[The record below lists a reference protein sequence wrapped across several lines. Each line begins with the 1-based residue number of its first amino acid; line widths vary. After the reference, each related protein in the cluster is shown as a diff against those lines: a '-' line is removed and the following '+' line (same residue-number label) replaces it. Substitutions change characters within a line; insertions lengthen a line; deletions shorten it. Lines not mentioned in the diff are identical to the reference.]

1 MSLSEFSVR
10 HPVFAWMLMSSLII
24 FGGISF
30 SRMGISENPDVDFPI
45 VVVSASLQGASP
57 EVMEL
62 SVTDVIEDAMMT
74 VEGVIGV
81 SSTSRQGSASVTVE
95 FDIAKD
101 INFALQEIQN
111 RLIQIQRSFPKDMDP
126 PTARKINPEDQPI
139 MWISVRSPELT
150 DRELS
155 DFVKNN
161 LEDRI
166 ARVSGVADLMI
177 GGAVDPIVRVD
188 VDPSKLNSYALT
200 VRDVTNAIASEHV
213 ERPGGQFSE
222 NNRELG
228 VRTYGEAKSLEDLSR
243 IRMNTRG
250 GAPNFIPIEIKQ
262 IAEVSRG
269 TGEVRRL
276 SRTNGEASVGI
287 GVRKQRG
294 SNAVAVADGVK
305 KEIAALE
312 GTLPNQIKLAVNF
325 DSTAFIKENVAELNL
340 TLVLAAI
347 LTALVCLFFLGSLG
361 STINIILAI
370 PTSIVGTFIFLYFS
384 GFTLNTFTLLGLSI
398 AIGIVVDDAI
408 MMLEN
413 IQRHR
418 EMGKTKFQAA
428 IDGARE
434 ISYAALVATVAIVAI
449 FLPVVFMEGIIGKYL
464 LEFGVTVSVAVSL
477 SLVEALTLTPMRCS
491 QFLSTSAELG
501 SFGKRVDHVF
511 ESLRATYSQFI
522 EFALQ
527 HRWKIVLT
535 SLAFFCASFA
545 SLRYLKFEFAPIQD
559 QSRFLMRVQTPVD
572 SNIRF
577 TDEKFKEVEKFLAS
591 RPEVERYFASVGGF
605 GGNEVNSGVIFVTMK
620 PKGKRGIDP
629 ETKTELSQQDFMN
642 VVRKEVKSIKD
653 ATIFIQDLSQRGFSG
668 GGRGFPVEFTIR
680 GPDWD
685 ALGKYAQQIVK
696 EMGET
701 GFVTDADSSFREGA
715 KELQVTPNREAAA
728 ARGVSIETI
737 GETIAALTNGV
748 DAGKFSEKGRRYD
761 IRVQLSSEPN
771 KTREVLERLFVR
783 NNRGELV
790 PLKQV
795 VTIQENSILPSVQR
809 KDRER
814 SIQIFGNV
822 AKGRSQTEA
831 IAHSQKLAEQILP
844 DDYRVVLSGTAQS
857 FKDSFRSLLFALLL
871 GILIAYMVLASQYNS
886 YIHPITVLMAL
897 PFSVSGAFLGL
908 LAVGQSFNLYSFI
921 GLLLLMGIVKKN
933 SILLVDYTNQLRA
946 RGLGL
951 NEALLKACPTRLR
964 PILMTSFATIAGAM
978 PAALSLGPGA
988 ETRQPMAVAIVGGVF
1003 VSTLLTLFVVPCVY
1017 SLLYPIEKRVDPA
1030 PERERAAA

>member
-1 MSLSEFSVR
+1 VSLSEFSVR

-30 SRMGISENPDVDFPI
+30 TRMGISENPDVDFPI
-45 VVVSASLQGASP
+45 VVVSASLKGASP

-74 VEGVIGV
+74 VEGVTGV
-81 SSTSRQGSASVTVE
+81 SSNSRQGTASVTVE
-95 FDIAKD
+95 FDINKD

-111 RLIQIQRSFPKDMDP
+111 RLIQVQGSFPRDMDP

-139 MWISVRSPELT
+139 MWLSVRSPELT
-150 DRELS
+150 NRELS
-155 DFVKNN
+155 DFVKTN

-166 ARVSGVADLMI
+166 ARVPGVADLMI
-177 GGAVDPIVRVD
+177 GGSADPIIRID
-188 VDPSKLNSYALT
+188 VDPAKLNSYALT
-200 VRDVTNAIASEHV
+200 VKDVTNAISSEHV

-222 NNRELG
+222 LNRELG
-228 VRTYGEAKSLEDLSR
+228 VRTYGEAKTLEDISR

-250 GAPNFIPIEIKQ
+250 GSPNFIPIEIQQ
-262 IAEVSRG
+262 IASVSRG
-269 TGEVRRL
+269 VAEVRRI
-276 SRTNGEASVGI
+276 SRTNGEASIGI

-305 KEIAALE
+305 REIAALE

-340 TLVLAAI
+340 TLILAAV
-347 LTALVCLFFLGSLG
+347 LTALVCLFFLGSLS
-361 STINIILAI
+361 STLNIILAI
-370 PTSIVGTFIFLYFS
+370 PTSIIGTFIFLYFS

-428 IDGARE
+428 IDGSRE
-434 ISYAALVATVAIVAI
+434 ISYAALVATIAIIAI

-464 LEFGVTVSVAVSL
+464 LEFGITVSVAVSL

-491 QFLSTSAELG
+491 QLLSTSSELG
-501 SFGKRVDHVF
+501 RFGRGVDHVF
-511 ESLRATYSQFI
+511 ANLRGLYGAFVG
-522 EFALQ
+522 FALN
-527 HRWKIVLT
+527 HRWKIVLS
-535 SLAFFCASFA
+535 SLVFFAGSFA
-545 SLRYLKFEFAPIQD
+545 SLKYLKFEFAPVQD
-559 QSRFLMRVQTPVD
+559 QSRFLMRVQTAVD
-572 SNIRF
+572 SNIQF
-577 TDEKFKEVEKFLAS
+577 TDQKFKEVEAFLAS
-591 RPEVERYFASVGGF
+591 RPEVERFFASVGGF

-629 ETKTELSQQDFMN
+629 KTKKELSQQDFMN
-642 VVRKEVKSIKD
+642 VVRQELKSIKD
-653 ATIFIQDLSQRGFSG
+653 ANIFIQDLSQRGFSG
-668 GGRGFPVEFTIR
+668 SGRGFPVEFTIR
-680 GPDWD
+680 GPDWES
-685 ALGKYAQQIVK
+685 LGKYAKEIVSK
-696 EMGET
+696 MNEA
-701 GFVTDADSSFREGA
+701 GFVSDADSSYREGA
-715 KELQVTPNREAAA
+715 PELQITPDRIAAA
-728 ARGVSIETI
+728 ARGVSIENI
-737 GETIAALTNGV
+737 GDTVAALTNGV
-748 DAGKFSEKGRRYD
+748 EAGKFSEKGRRYD
-761 IRVQLSSEPN
+761 IRVQLASDTN

-790 PLKQV
+790 PLKAV
-795 VTIQENSILPSVQR
+795 VKIEEKSVLSSVQR

-822 AKGRSQTEA
+822 AKGKSQTEA
-831 IAHSQKLAEQILP
+831 IAHSQKIANELLP
-844 DDYRVVLSGTAQS
+844 EDYKVVLSGTAQS
-857 FKDSFRSLLFALLL
+857 FKDSFRSLLFALIL
-871 GILIAYMVLASQYNS
+871 GIVIAYMVLASQYNS
-886 YIHPITVLMAL
+886 YVHPLTVLMAL

-933 SILLVDYTNQLRA
+933 SILLVDYTNQLRSQ
-946 RGLGL
+946 GLGL
-951 NEALLKACPTRLR
+951 KEALLKACPTRLR

-978 PAALSLGPGA
+978 PAALSIGPGA
-988 ETRQPMAVAIVGGVF
+988 ETRQPMAIAIVGGVL

-1017 SLLYPIEKRVDPA
+1017 SLLYPIERRVDPA
-1030 PERERAAA
+1030 PAQERAAA